1 MLSITGTEVVIW
13 DIMRLGDFEKY
24 VFLLEISCVFWP
36 DFFLQKIKSVNV
48 QSNVT
53 QELQFI

>member
-24 VFLLEISCVFWP
+24 VFILETSGVFCL
-36 DFFLQKIKSVNV
+36 FFLAEIKSVKV
-48 QSNVT
+48 QLNVT

>member
-13 DIMRLGDFEKY
+13 DILRLGDFEKR
-24 VFLLEISCVFWP
+24 VPIGNFSCFFAC
-36 DFFLQKIKSVNV
+36 FFLQKIKSVSV

-53 QELQFI
+53 QALQFI